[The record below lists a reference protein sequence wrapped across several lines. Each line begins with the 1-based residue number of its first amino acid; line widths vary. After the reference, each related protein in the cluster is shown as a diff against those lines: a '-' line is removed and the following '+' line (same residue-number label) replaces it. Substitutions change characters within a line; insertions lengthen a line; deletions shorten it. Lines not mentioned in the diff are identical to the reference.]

1 MKINENFV
9 LREVAGSWV
18 IIPIGEKSVDFNGMM
33 NLNESGVLL
42 WRKLEE
48 GAEKEDLV
56 SALTSEYDVSD
67 EVAETDI
74 DSFIDVLKKAGCIEI

>member
-33 NLNESGVLL
+33 NLNESGALL

-56 SALTSEYDVSD
+56 SVLTSEYDVSN
-67 EVAETDI
+67 EIAETDI

>member
-74 DSFIDVLKKAGCIEI
+74 DSFIDVLKRAGCIEI

>member
-33 NLNESGVLL
+33 NLNETGVLL
-42 WRKLEE
+42 WKELEK
-48 GAEKEDLV
+48 GCEKEDLV
-56 SALTSEYDVSD
+56 AAITAVYDVS
-67 EVAETDI
+67 AEEAAMDI
-74 DSFIDVLKKAGCIEI
+74 DVFVNTLIKAGCIET

>member
-48 GAEKEDLV
+48 GAEKKDLISV
-56 SALTSEYDVSD
+56 LTSEYDVSA

-74 DSFIDVLKKAGCIEI
+74 DSFIDVLKKAGCINI

>member
-18 IIPIGEKSVDFNGMM
+18 VIPVGEKSTDFNGMM

-42 WRKLEE
+42 WHKLEK

-56 SALTSEYDVSD
+56 SVLTAEYDVSD
-67 EVAETDI
+67 EVAETDV
-74 DSFIDVLKKAGCIEI
+74 DSFIDVLKNAGCIED